1 MVRDA
6 DRAERRAVALIAMAG
21 VVLIAAVPAIELV
34 LWAIEDFGPVAPGG
48 EPMLA
53 GAELQRVA
61 SVALVLVLAVA
72 AASAVA
78 AAVLVRLHVLAW
90 PLRRQVALVL
100 GLSLGIGA
108 VRAGA
113 LYLTLPRGAP
123 GPFVA
128 AQVTLGTLEACFAIS
143 VALFYVGSRRRI
155 RAEERRRLV
164 ETQRAERAR
173 LEAEEEELRVRRD
186 VSRQLHGGL
195 QQRLVLAI
203 REVDAIR
210 DDLEHGGQEQ
220 AAHSLEAVSER
231 LDRLRESEVRAVA
244 HSLYPLA
251 GDFSLSTAL
260 LLLADRLPPSVRM
273 DVRYE
278 GVADAV
284 LAGYSL
290 PPADRVLLFSI
301 VEEGVNNA
309 MLHGRADVVSVVLRG
324 EPLTERRSLAHVVVD
339 DDGSGL
345 AGEPHLSG
353 VAHLQARVR
362 GRGGD
367 LVLGPSP
374 MGGARLA
381 ARIPVLSPVAEAE
394 ERA

>member
-1 MVRDA
+1 MVRDG

-21 VVLIAAVPAIELV
+21 VVLIAAVPAVELV
-34 LWAIEDFGPVAPGG
+34 LWAIEDFGPVAPDG

-53 GAELQRVA
+53 GAELDRVA
-61 SVALVLVLAVA
+61 QVALALVLAVA
-72 AASAVA
+72 AASGLA

-100 GLSLGIGA
+100 GMSLGIGA

-123 GPFVA
+123 GQFVA
-128 AQVTLGTLEACFAIS
+128 AQVALGTLEACFAIS
-143 VALFYVGSRRRI
+143 VALYYVGARRRI
-155 RAEERRRLV
+155 RAEERRRLE
-164 ETQRAERAR
+164 ETYRAERAR
-173 LEAEEEELRVRRD
+173 AEAEEEELRVRRD

-203 REVDAIR
+203 HEVDAIR
-210 DDLEHGGQEQ
+210 DELELGGQER

-260 LLLADRLPPSVRM
+260 LLLADRLPPSVHM
-273 DVRYE
+273 DVRFE

-309 MLHGRADVVSVVLRG
+309 MLHGRADAISVVLRG

-339 DDGSGL
+339 DDGAGL
-345 AGEPHLSG
+345 SAEPRLSG

-362 GRGGD
+362 ARGGD
-367 LVLGPSP
+367 LVLGPSAR
-374 MGGARLA
+374 GGARLA
-381 ARIPVLSPVAEAE
+381 GRIPVLSPAAEAE
-394 ERA
+394 ERS